1 MNVEVNQSI
10 HVLLRHY
17 MEKKRKKLPL
27 FDHDPRKGFSTFTE
41 NGVPRPHITLVL
53 RTSGCSWL
61 RKTGGCIMCGF
72 AIDSL
77 YPLPAVSAQDIIAQY
92 KGEMSRYSHLEF
104 PLTVSIFNNG
114 SFFDSEEIPLP
125 AQRYVLEE
133 LGKDPRVREVRIE
146 TRPEFVT
153 YPLIAD
159 SSALFTDT
167 ELHISIGLEV
177 CSDEIRSLSVHKGF
191 TYDDFIRA
199 AEKIRQY
206 AYLDVYL
213 LLKPPF
219 LTEGEAVEEMKESLK
234 KLAAVFPSTVYITPC
249 KVFPTTMLEDLQDR
263 GLYRIPWLWSLLEIA
278 QFFSALSPPFRL
290 FLVRGDPVEEEPC
303 GGAVGAGNC
312 GECDQGVKDII
323 DYFNRNQKIPRTV
336 PTCWCR
342 KQWEELCSQPV
353 PPLKDRVLDFL
364 EEVVQ

>member
-1 MNVEVNQSI
+1 VNLEVNQHI
-10 HVLLRHY
+10 QALLRRY
-17 MEKKRKKLPL
+17 MEKKRTELPL
-27 FDHDPRKGFSTFTE
+27 FNHDPGKGFSTFTE
-41 NGVPRPHITLVL
+41 DGVPRPHLTIVL
-53 RTSGCSWL
+53 RTPGCSWL
-61 RKTGGCIMCGF
+61 RKTGGCTMCGF

-77 YPLPAVSAQDIIAQY
+77 YPVPAVSAQNIITQY
-92 KGEMSRYSHLEF
+92 KGEMSKYSWLEC

-114 SFFDSEEIPLP
+114 SFFDPEEIPPP
-125 AQRYVLEE
+125 AQTYILEQ

-146 TRPEFVT
+146 TRPEFVESS
-153 YPLIAD
+153 LIED
-159 SSALFTDT
+159 SSAWFTDT

-177 CSDEIRSLSVHKGF
+177 CSDKIRSLSIHKGF
-191 TYDDFIRA
+191 TYNDFVRA

-206 AYLDVYL
+206 AHLDVYL

-219 LTEGEAVEEMKESLK
+219 LTEGEAVEEMKESLRT
-234 KLAAVFPSTVYITPC
+234 LAAVFASTVYITPC
-249 KVFPTTMLEDLQDR
+249 KVFPTTLLKDLQDR

-278 QFFSALSPPFRL
+278 QFFSEFSPPFRL
-290 FLVRGDPVEEEPC
+290 FLVPGDPVEEEPC

-323 DYFNRNQKIPRTV
+323 DYFNRNQKIPGTV

-342 KQWEELCSQPV
+342 DQWEEQCSQPA
-353 PPLKDRVLDFL
+353 PPLRERVLDFL